1 MKRLVTG
8 ILTLAILSGS
18 SLVATPETNSIM
30 PITTAS
36 AYTSW
41 SSYGTWVII
50 AKSGLNMRSGPGT
63 NYKKVGAIR
72 YGDTA
77 EGLRISS
84 NGWAKVRYNGKVGWI
99 YFNDAK
105 YAYCVM
111 D

>member
-18 SLVATPETNSIM
+18 SLAATPETNSIM

-41 SSYGTWVII
+41 RSYGTWVII

-63 NYKKVGAIR
+63 NYKTVGAIR

-84 NGWAKVRYNGKVGWI
+84 NGWAKVRYNGQVGWI
-99 YFNDAK
+99 YFNNAK